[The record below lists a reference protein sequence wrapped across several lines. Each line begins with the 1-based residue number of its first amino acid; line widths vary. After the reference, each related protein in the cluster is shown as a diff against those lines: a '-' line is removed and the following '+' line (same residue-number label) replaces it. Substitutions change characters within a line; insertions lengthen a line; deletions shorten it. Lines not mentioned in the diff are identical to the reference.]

1 MYVIQKVLSVSDM
14 RLSNA
19 GAISF
24 LGCRLGYVCPATRT
38 RWKKAFLPRP
48 ICDFSVILWLRGIEE
63 ALALTAAGAEA
74 SRSGCAVAAGRV
86 RTGPIPTR
94 GSSNF
99 GWVVLCNISAG
110 DCSVRASG
118 IVLRLPTISNK
129 SDADTKHYCEHR
141 GELLPITT
149 TAHHHPKRC
158 QLQSHASCAPVNR
171 WARGQTTNQ
180 HHLKVPTH
188 TI

>member
-14 RLSNA
+14 RLCNA

-38 RWKKAFLPRP
+38 RWKKAFLPRT

-63 ALALTAAGAEA
+63 ALALTSAGAEA

-118 IVLRLPTISNK
+118 VVLRLPTISNK
-129 SDADTKHYCEHR
+129 SDADTKPYCEHR
-141 GELLPITT
+141 GEL
-149 TAHHHPKRC
+149 
-158 QLQSHASCAPVNR
+158 
-171 WARGQTTNQ
+171 
-180 HHLKVPTH
+180 
-188 TI
+188 